1 MSSSV
6 RMTNRTGDQCL
17 RQTCRY
23 RKFYAKL
30 EARKKRTWRIYQA
43 VEYRVERQEVRGS
56 ASFAARLRVLP
67 RTSPVA
73 IFLRARLVFSDPR
86 PTFSAVAFSI
96 SRLVGFVCRVV
107 FAFRLG
113 VQVKMGDFLSRLIT
127 HLPEAHRAHHET
139 ASRFDAMV
147 AKGWP
152 LSMEVKDDYTG
163 PNLPTEIT
171 IESMVN
177 LIQHYFSNLR
187 AYALEEEPPVH
198 LHVKWVCHVLTSYLK
213 VLQVTPTVVYI
224 STVLPKRITVSRD
237 ADVLLK

>member
-1 MSSSV
+1 V
-6 RMTNRTGDQCL
+6 RAWCSL
-17 RQTCRY
+17 IP
-23 RKFYAKL
+23 AL
-30 EARKKRTWRIYQA
+30 L
-43 VEYRVERQEVRGS
+43 S
-56 ASFAARLRVLP
+56 LP
-67 RTSPVA
+67 SH
-73 IFLRARLVFSDPR
+73 
-86 PTFSAVAFSI
+86 FSI

-198 LHVKWVCHVLTSYLK
+198 LHVKWVCHILTSYLK

-224 STVLPKRITVSRD
+224 STVLPKRITVSSN